1 MKALIVTALI
11 TLLAGCAGTGAYS
24 SGDMGTS
31 AASGANNA
39 DDTAYQRDDVFHSW
53 VN

>member
-31 AASGANNA
+31 AASGADNA
-39 DDTAYQRDDVFHSW
+39 YERDDIFHSW
-53 VN
+53 IN